1 MKKVVCIHLYN
12 DFSGS
17 PLVLSTAIK
26 GLLKKGN
33 KVTLITSD
41 SEGFLSNLATDNITI
56 PYQFQA
62 NKLMRLFALLYNQY
76 LVFCQILKFRK
87 EDVVIY
93 VNTLLP
99 FGAALAGKLTGKKVV
114 YHIHET
120 SIRPLLLK
128 WVLKFIVSITANQA
142 IYVSKYLM
150 EKEKIRWTKGKVIY
164 NALSNDFVEKANQ
177 FIEKKEKKEHPFT
190 VLMLCSLKKYKGV
203 DQFVEIAKR
212 LPDYRF
218 ELVLNATSAEI
229 NDYFESP
236 ALPENLVIFPKQSNV
251 HWFYER
257 AHLVLNLSDPDQWV
271 ETFGMTLLEA
281 MTYGIPVIAP
291 AVGGPAEIVQH
302 GFNGFNFNFKHLTK
316 IIDTIKNLAQNKT
329 VHQQLSVNAINGTDA
344 FKEIGF
350 LNAFCQAI

>member
-26 GLLKKGN
+26 GLIQKGN
-33 KVTLITSD
+33 KVTVLTSE
-41 SEGFLSNLATDNITI
+41 SEGFLSNLDTENITI
-56 PYQFQA
+56 PYSFQA
-62 NKLMRLFALLYNQY
+62 NKFMRLLALLYNQY

-128 WVLKFIVSITANQA
+128 WMLKFIVSITAKKA

-150 EKEKIRWTKGKVIY
+150 EKEKIRWTPGKVIY
-164 NALSNDFVEKANQ
+164 NALSKDFVEKANQ

-236 ALPENLVIFPKQSNV
+236 ELPENLVIFPKQSNV

-257 AHLVLNLSDPDQWV
+257 AHLVLNLSDPNQWV

-291 AVGGPAEIVQH
+291 PVGGPTEIVQH
-302 GFNGFNFNFKHLTK
+302 GFNGFTFNFKHLTK
-316 IIDTIKNLAQNKT
+316 ISDTIKNLAQNKS
-329 VHQQLSVNAINGTDA
+329 VHQQLSLNAINGTNA
-344 FKEIGF
+344 FKELSFI
-350 LNAFCQAI
+350 NAFSQAI